1 MFANSTNL
9 SLVSQNIA
17 LFFYIDGLPL
27 SKSSLSQFWPILAST
42 SDIPGSGV
50 FLVGCYHGNQKPS
63 SLADFLGPLVKDLL
77 HLLDNGLQ
85 VHGKPVTISVKGF
98 ICDAPA
104 RAFILG
110 TKLHSGY
117 YGCGKCKQ
125 KGEYA
130 EGRVVFP
137 ETQAPLRTDAD
148 FDQRVQEEHH
158 VSETPLSALPIGLV
172 SQFPLDYMHL
182 VCIGVTKKLI
192 LLWLRGPL
200 PHRLPSTSI
209 ERMSKWLLALAR
221 THCEEFARRPRSL
234 REIDRWKATEL
245 RCFLLYL
252 GPCVLRGILSKN
264 LYNHFLIL
272 HTAITILSSPSLCRE
287 YCSYAK
293 ELLVC
298 FVSSFQSHYG
308 KHTLSYNV
316 HSLVHLADDVLRYG
330 PLDSFSAFPAENFMH
345 HLKKLVRHSKK
356 PLEQLVNRMAERL
369 SSGTLFVIKQLSLEG
384 VECSQIHSSGPLAEC
399 CIGPQYFYFT
409 IDLMKLNSFAE
420 PPYN

>member
-1 MFANSTNL
+1 M
-9 SLVSQNIA
+9 
-17 LFFYIDGLPL
+17 
-27 SKSSLSQFWPILAST
+27 
-42 SDIPGSGV
+42 
-50 FLVGCYHGNQKPS
+50 
-63 SLADFLGPLVKDLL
+63 
-77 HLLDNGLQ
+77 
-85 VHGKPVTISVKGF
+85 
-98 ICDAPA
+98 
-104 RAFILG
+104 
-110 TKLHSGY
+110 
-117 YGCGKCKQ
+117 
-125 KGEYA
+125 
-130 EGRVVFP
+130 
-137 ETQAPLRTDAD
+137 QAPLRTDAD

-209 ERMSKWLLALAR
+209 ERISKWLLALSR

-264 LYNHFLIL
+264 LYSHFLIL

-293 ELLVC
+293 ELLIC
-298 FVSSFQSHYG
+298 FVSSFQSIYG
-308 KHTLSYNV
+308 KHSLSYNV

-356 PLEQLVNRMAERL
+356 PLEQLVNRIAERL
-369 SSGTLFVIKQLSLEG
+369 SSGTLFVIKQPSLQG
-384 VECSQIHSSGPLAEC
+384 VECSQIHSSGPLAER
-399 CIGPQYFYFT
+399 CIGPQYHIASFPQFT
-409 IDLMKLNSFAE
+409 LRTSEGNNVCTMADSTVVMISNFAHDIQGNKVLIGKALECSGDLYTTPCPSSHLGIVIVKKVDSPLSSRMLCDVMSKCVLLPLAGSPSEYALLPLIHSTVL
-420 PPYN
+420 PPLHI